1 MKRALK
7 TSITIFMLLASL
19 TVAAFAMTACNDGYD
34 TASAYAEAAEK
45 WNLATNKMV
54 TDTGTVNAT
63 VGNGENALPVT
74 VSLSGTRVY
83 IGDEFRLDYTITV
96 NGLADIAS
104 GLIGLFIGNG
114 LTLDLSASR
123 DAEGTTSLA
132 LSAFGMQLL
141 STSFGEEELHDTLP
155 VLNLAAP
162 TFYDAEKISG
172 ADGNYSIPGD
182 SSLAWILWQV
192 APILAYDAGYDI
204 LPMIESWLTLGDV
217 TGTLSFA
224 DGNFA
229 TMTTSQDITA
239 YMPYEDAEFL
249 AYNVEFFPRMLFDFF
264 ESGVMDI
271 SGLGALDFSDYI
283 TDGIRI
289 SGNVSTSATYTVLA
303 DDATFESALA

>member
-7 TSITIFMLLASL
+7 TSITIFVLLASL

-34 TASAYAEAAEK
+34 TASAYAEAEEK
-45 WNLATNKMV
+45 WNLAANKMV

-63 VGNGENALPVT
+63 VGSGESAVPLT
-74 VSLSGTRVY
+74 AEVSGKRVY
-83 IGDEFRLDYTITV
+83 IGDEFVFDYTIRLKI
-96 NGLADIAS
+96 NSSSSSI
-104 GLIGLFIGNG
+104 N
-114 LTLDLSASR
+114 LTLDAER
-123 DAEGTTSLA
+123 DAEGNTSIVID
-132 LSAFGMQLL
+132 SAILPLL
-141 STSFGEEELHDTLP
+141 GVSDISVSFTEEELNDTLP

-249 AYNVEFFPRMLFDFF
+249 AYNVEFFPMTLFDFI
-264 ESGVMDI
+264 ESGNLI
-271 SGLGALDFSDYI
+271 IFNFPNI
-283 TDGIRI
+283 KTEGIRI

-303 DDATFESALA
+303 DDATFESALV

>member
-7 TSITIFMLLASL
+7 TSITIFVLLSSL

-34 TASAYAEAAEK
+34 TSSAYAEAEEN
-45 WNLATNKMV
+45 WNLAANKMV

-63 VGNGENALPVT
+63 VGSGESAVPLT
-74 VSLSGTRVY
+74 AEVSGKRVY
-83 IGDEFRLDYTITV
+83 IGDEFVFDYTIRLKI
-96 NGLADIAS
+96 NSSSSSI
-104 GLIGLFIGNG
+104 N
-114 LTLDLSASR
+114 LTLDAER
-123 DAEGTTSLA
+123 DAEGNTSIVID
-132 LSAFGMQLL
+132 SAILPLL
-141 STSFGEEELHDTLP
+141 GVSDISVSFTEEELNDTLP

-172 ADGNYSIPGD
+172 AGGSYSIPGD

-249 AYNVEFFPRMLFDFF
+249 AYNVEFFPMTLFDFI
-264 ESGVMDI
+264 ESGNLI
-271 SGLGALDFSDYI
+271 IFNFPNI
-283 TDGIRI
+283 KTEGIRI

-303 DDATFESALA
+303 DDATFESTLA

>member
-7 TSITIFMLLASL
+7 TSITVFIILASL

-34 TASAYAEAAEK
+34 TASAYAEAEEK

-63 VGNGENALPVT
+63 VGSGESAVPLT
-74 VSLSGTRVY
+74 AEVSGKRVY
-83 IGDEFRLDYTITV
+83 IGDEFVFDYTIRLKI
-96 NGLADIAS
+96 NSSSSSI
-104 GLIGLFIGNG
+104 N
-114 LTLDLSASR
+114 LTLDAER
-123 DAEGTTSLA
+123 DAEGNTSIVID
-132 LSAFGMQLL
+132 SAILPLL
-141 STSFGEEELHDTLP
+141 GVNDISVSFTEEELNDTLP

-249 AYNVEFFPRMLFDFF
+249 AYNVEFFPMTLFDFI
-264 ESGVMDI
+264 ESGNLI
-271 SGLGALDFSDYI
+271 IFNFPNI
-283 TDGIRI
+283 KTEGIRI

>member
-1 MKRALK
+1 
-7 TSITIFMLLASL
+7 MLLASL

-34 TASAYAEAAEK
+34 TASAYAEAEEK
-45 WNLATNKMV
+45 WNLAANKMV

-63 VGNGENALPVT
+63 VGSGESAVPLT
-74 VSLSGTRVY
+74 AEVSGKRVY
-83 IGDEFRLDYTITV
+83 IGDEFVFDYTIRLKI
-96 NGLADIAS
+96 NSSSSSI
-104 GLIGLFIGNG
+104 N
-114 LTLDLSASR
+114 LTLDAER
-123 DAEGTTSLA
+123 DAEGNTSIVID
-132 LSAFGMQLL
+132 SAILPLL
-141 STSFGEEELHDTLP
+141 GVNDISVSFTEEELNDTLP

-249 AYNVEFFPRMLFDFF
+249 AYNVEFFPMTLFDFI
-264 ESGVMDI
+264 ESGNLI
-271 SGLGALDFSDYI
+271 IFNFPNI
-283 TDGIRI
+283 KTEGIRI

>member
-7 TSITIFMLLASL
+7 TSITIFIILASL

-34 TASAYAEAAEK
+34 TSSAYAEAEEK

-63 VGNGENALPVT
+63 VGSGESAVPLT
-74 VSLSGTRVY
+74 AEVSGKRVY
-83 IGDEFRLDYTITV
+83 IGDEFVFDYTIRLKI
-96 NGLADIAS
+96 NSSSSSI
-104 GLIGLFIGNG
+104 N
-114 LTLDLSASR
+114 LTLDAER
-123 DAEGTTSLA
+123 DAEGNTSIVID
-132 LSAFGMQLL
+132 SAILPLL
-141 STSFGEEELHDTLP
+141 GVNDISVSFTEEELNDTLP

-249 AYNVEFFPRMLFDFF
+249 AYNVEFFPMTLFDFI
-264 ESGVMDI
+264 ESGNLI
-271 SGLGALDFSDYI
+271 IFNFPNI
-283 TDGIRI
+283 KTEGIRI

>member
-34 TASAYAEAAEK
+34 TASAYAEAEEK
-45 WNLATNKMV
+45 WNLAANKMV

-63 VGNGENALPVT
+63 VGSGESAVPLT
-74 VSLSGTRVY
+74 AEVSGKRVY
-83 IGDEFRLDYTITV
+83 IGDEFVFDYTIRLKI
-96 NGLADIAS
+96 NSSSSSI
-104 GLIGLFIGNG
+104 N
-114 LTLDLSASR
+114 LTLDAER
-123 DAEGTTSLA
+123 DAEGNTSIVID
-132 LSAFGMQLL
+132 SAILPLL
-141 STSFGEEELHDTLP
+141 GVNDISVSFTEEELNDTLP

-249 AYNVEFFPRMLFDFF
+249 AYNVEFFPMTLFDFI
-264 ESGVMDI
+264 ESGNLI
-271 SGLGALDFSDYI
+271 IFNFPNI
-283 TDGIRI
+283 KTDGIRI

>member
-34 TASAYAEAAEK
+34 TASAYAEAEEK
-45 WNLATNKMV
+45 WNLAANKMV

-63 VGNGENALPVT
+63 VGSGESAVPLT
-74 VSLSGTRVY
+74 AEVSGKRVY
-83 IGDEFRLDYTITV
+83 IGDEFVFDYTIRLKI
-96 NGLADIAS
+96 NSSSSSI
-104 GLIGLFIGNG
+104 N
-114 LTLDLSASR
+114 LTLDAER
-123 DAEGTTSLA
+123 DAEGNTSIVID
-132 LSAFGMQLL
+132 SAILPLL
-141 STSFGEEELHDTLP
+141 GVSDISVSFTEEELNDTLP

-172 ADGNYSIPGD
+172 VDGNYSIPGD

-249 AYNVEFFPRMLFDFF
+249 AYNVEFFPMTLFDFI
-264 ESGVMDI
+264 ESGNLI
-271 SGLGALDFSDYI
+271 IFNFPNI
-283 TDGIRI
+283 KTEGIRI

>member
-7 TSITIFMLLASL
+7 TSITIFVLLASL

-34 TASAYAEAAEK
+34 TASAYAEAEEK
-45 WNLATNKMV
+45 WNLAANKMV

-63 VGNGENALPVT
+63 VGSGESAVPLT
-74 VSLSGTRVY
+74 AEVSGKRVY
-83 IGDEFRLDYTITV
+83 IGDEFVFDYTIRLKI
-96 NGLADIAS
+96 NSSSSSI
-104 GLIGLFIGNG
+104 N
-114 LTLDLSASR
+114 LTLDAER
-123 DAEGTTSLA
+123 DAEGNTTIVID
-132 LSAFGMQLL
+132 SAILPLL
-141 STSFGEEELHDTLP
+141 GVSDISVSFTEEELNDTLP

-249 AYNVEFFPRMLFDFF
+249 AYNVEFFPMTLFDFI
-264 ESGVMDI
+264 ESGNLI
-271 SGLGALDFSDYI
+271 IFNFPNI
-283 TDGIRI
+283 KTEGIRI

>member
-7 TSITIFMLLASL
+7 TSITIFMLLSSL

-34 TASAYAEAAEK
+34 TASAYAEAEEK
-45 WNLATNKMV
+45 WNLAANKMV

-63 VGNGENALPVT
+63 VGSGESAVPIT
-74 VSLSGTRVY
+74 AEVSGKRVY
-83 IGDEFRLDYTITV
+83 IGDEFVFDYTIRLKI
-96 NGLADIAS
+96 NSSSSSI
-104 GLIGLFIGNG
+104 N
-114 LTLDLSASR
+114 LTLDAER
-123 DAEGTTSLA
+123 DAEGNTSIVID
-132 LSAFGMQLL
+132 SAILPLL
-141 STSFGEEELHDTLP
+141 GVNDISVSFTEEELNDTLP

-249 AYNVEFFPRMLFDFF
+249 AYNVEFFPMTLFDFI
-264 ESGVMDI
+264 ESGNLI
-271 SGLGALDFSDYI
+271 IFNFPNI
-283 TDGIRI
+283 KTEGIRI

>member
-7 TSITIFMLLASL
+7 TSVMIFMLLASL

-34 TASAYAEAAEK
+34 TASAYAEAEEK
-45 WNLATNKMV
+45 WNLAANKMV

-63 VGNGENALPVT
+63 VGSGESAVPLT
-74 VSLSGTRVY
+74 AEVSGKRVY
-83 IGDEFRLDYTITV
+83 IGDEFVFDYTIRLKI
-96 NGLADIAS
+96 NSSSSSI
-104 GLIGLFIGNG
+104 N
-114 LTLDLSASR
+114 LTLDAER
-123 DAEGTTSLA
+123 DAEGNTTIVID
-132 LSAFGMQLL
+132 SAILPLL
-141 STSFGEEELHDTLP
+141 GVSDISVSFTEEELNDTLP

-249 AYNVEFFPRMLFDFF
+249 AYNVEFFPMTLFDFI
-264 ESGVMDI
+264 ESGNLI
-271 SGLGALDFSDYI
+271 IFNFPNI
-283 TDGIRI
+283 KTEGIRI

>member
-34 TASAYAEAAEK
+34 TASAYAEAEEK
-45 WNLATNKMV
+45 WNLAANKMV

-63 VGNGENALPVT
+63 VGSGESVVPLTAE
-74 VSLSGTRVY
+74 VSGKRVY
-83 IGDEFRLDYTITV
+83 IGDEFVFDYTIRLRI
-96 NGLADIAS
+96 NSSSSSI
-104 GLIGLFIGNG
+104 N
-114 LTLDLSASR
+114 LTLDAER
-123 DAEGTTSLA
+123 DAEGNTSIVID
-132 LSAFGMQLL
+132 SAILPLL
-141 STSFGEEELHDTLP
+141 GVSDISVSFTEEELNDTLP

-249 AYNVEFFPRMLFDFF
+249 AYNVEFFPMTLFDFI
-264 ESGVMDI
+264 ESGNLI
-271 SGLGALDFSDYI
+271 IFNFPNI
-283 TDGIRI
+283 KTEGIRI

>member
-7 TSITIFMLLASL
+7 TSITVFIILASL

-34 TASAYAEAAEK
+34 TASAYAEAEEK

-63 VGNGENALPVT
+63 VGSGESAVPLT
-74 VSLSGTRVY
+74 AEVSGKRVY
-83 IGDEFRLDYTITV
+83 IGDEFVFDYTIRLKI
-96 NGLADIAS
+96 NSSSSSI
-104 GLIGLFIGNG
+104 N
-114 LTLDLSASR
+114 LTLDAER
-123 DAEGTTSLA
+123 DADGNTSIVID
-132 LSAFGMQLL
+132 SAILPLL
-141 STSFGEEELHDTLP
+141 GVSDISVSFTEEELNDTLP

-172 ADGNYSIPGD
+172 AGGSYSIPGD

-249 AYNVEFFPRMLFDFF
+249 AYNVEFFPMTLFDFI
-264 ESGVMDI
+264 ESGNLI
-271 SGLGALDFSDYI
+271 IFNFPNI
-283 TDGIRI
+283 KTEGIRI

>member
-7 TSITIFMLLASL
+7 TSITIFVLLSSL

-34 TASAYAEAAEK
+34 TASAYAEAEEK
-45 WNLATNKMV
+45 WNLAANKMV

-63 VGNGENALPVT
+63 VGSGESAVPLT
-74 VSLSGTRVY
+74 AEVSGKRVY
-83 IGDEFRLDYTITV
+83 IGDEFVFDYTIRLKI
-96 NGLADIAS
+96 NSSSSSI
-104 GLIGLFIGNG
+104 N
-114 LTLDLSASR
+114 LTLDAER
-123 DAEGTTSLA
+123 DAEGNTSIVID
-132 LSAFGMQLL
+132 SAILPLL
-141 STSFGEEELHDTLP
+141 GVNDISVSFTEEELNDTLP

-249 AYNVEFFPRMLFDFF
+249 AYNVEFFPMTLFDFI
-264 ESGVMDI
+264 ESGNLI
-271 SGLGALDFSDYI
+271 IFNFPNI
-283 TDGIRI
+283 KTEGIRI
-289 SGNVSTSATYTVLA
+289 SGNVSTSATYTVLT

>member
-7 TSITIFMLLASL
+7 TSITIFVLLASL

-34 TASAYAEAAEK
+34 TASAYAEAEEK
-45 WNLATNKMV
+45 WNLAANKMV

-63 VGNGENALPVT
+63 VGSGESAVPLT
-74 VSLSGTRVY
+74 AEVSGKRVY
-83 IGDEFRLDYTITV
+83 IGDEFVFDYTIRLKI
-96 NGLADIAS
+96 NSSSSSI
-104 GLIGLFIGNG
+104 N
-114 LTLDLSASR
+114 LTLDAER
-123 DAEGTTSLA
+123 DAEGNTSIVID
-132 LSAFGMQLL
+132 SAILPLL
-141 STSFGEEELHDTLP
+141 GVSDISVSFTEEELNDTLP

-249 AYNVEFFPRMLFDFF
+249 AYNVEFFPMTLFDFI
-264 ESGVMDI
+264 ESGNLI
-271 SGLGALDFSDYI
+271 IFNFPNI
-283 TDGIRI
+283 KTEGIRI

>member
-7 TSITIFMLLASL
+7 TSVMIFMLLASL

-34 TASAYAEAAEK
+34 TASAYAEAEEK
-45 WNLATNKMV
+45 WNLAANKMV

-63 VGNGENALPVT
+63 VGSGESAVPLT
-74 VSLSGTRVY
+74 AEVSGKRVY
-83 IGDEFRLDYTITV
+83 IGDEFVFDYTIRLKI
-96 NGLADIAS
+96 NSSSSSI
-104 GLIGLFIGNG
+104 N
-114 LTLDLSASR
+114 LTLDAER
-123 DAEGTTSLA
+123 DAEGNTSIVID
-132 LSAFGMQLL
+132 SAILPLL
-141 STSFGEEELHDTLP
+141 GVNDISVSFTEEELNDTLP

-249 AYNVEFFPRMLFDFF
+249 AYNVEFFPMTLFDFI
-264 ESGVMDI
+264 ESGNLI
-271 SGLGALDFSDYI
+271 IFNFPNI
-283 TDGIRI
+283 KTEGIRI
-289 SGNVSTSATYTVLA
+289 SGNVSTSATYTVLT

>member
-7 TSITIFMLLASL
+7 TSITIFVLLASL

-34 TASAYAEAAEK
+34 TASAYAEAEEK
-45 WNLATNKMV
+45 WNLAANKMV

-63 VGNGENALPVT
+63 VGSGESAVPLT
-74 VSLSGTRVY
+74 AEVSGKRVY
-83 IGDEFRLDYTITV
+83 IGDEFVFDYTIRLKI
-96 NGLADIAS
+96 NSSSSSI
-104 GLIGLFIGNG
+104 N
-114 LTLDLSASR
+114 LTLDAER
-123 DAEGTTSLA
+123 DAEGNTSIVID
-132 LSAFGMQLL
+132 SAILPLL
-141 STSFGEEELHDTLP
+141 GVSDISVSFTEEELNDTLP

-172 ADGNYSIPGD
+172 ADGYYSIPGD
-182 SSLAWILWQV
+182 SSLAWILWQI

-229 TMTTSQDITA
+229 AMTTSQDITA

-249 AYNVEFFPRMLFDFF
+249 AYNVEFFPMTLFDFI
-264 ESGVMDI
+264 ESGNLI
-271 SGLGALDFSDYI
+271 IFNFPNI
-283 TDGIRI
+283 KTEGIRI

>member
-7 TSITIFMLLASL
+7 TSITIFVLLSSL

-34 TASAYAEAAEK
+34 TASAYAEAEEN
-45 WNLATNKMV
+45 WNLAANKMV

-63 VGNGENALPVT
+63 VGSGESAVPLT
-74 VSLSGTRVY
+74 AEVSGKRVY
-83 IGDEFRLDYTITV
+83 IGDEFVFDYTIRLKI
-96 NGLADIAS
+96 NSSSSSI
-104 GLIGLFIGNG
+104 N
-114 LTLDLSASR
+114 LTLDAER
-123 DAEGTTSLA
+123 DAEGNTLIVID
-132 LSAFGMQLL
+132 SAILPLL
-141 STSFGEEELHDTLP
+141 GVNDISVSFTEEELNDTLP

-249 AYNVEFFPRMLFDFF
+249 AYNVEFFPMTLFDFI
-264 ESGVMDI
+264 ESGNLI
-271 SGLGALDFSDYI
+271 IFNFPNI
-283 TDGIRI
+283 KTEGIRI

>member
-7 TSITIFMLLASL
+7 TSITVFIILASL

-34 TASAYAEAAEK
+34 TASAYAEAEEK

-63 VGNGENALPVT
+63 VGSGESAVPLT
-74 VSLSGTRVY
+74 AEVSGKRVY
-83 IGDEFRLDYTITV
+83 IGDEFVFDYTIRLKI
-96 NGLADIAS
+96 NSSSSSI
-104 GLIGLFIGNG
+104 N
-114 LTLDLSASR
+114 LTLDAER
-123 DAEGTTSLA
+123 DADGNTSIVID
-132 LSAFGMQLL
+132 SAILPLL
-141 STSFGEEELHDTLP
+141 GVSDISVSFTEEELNDTLP

-249 AYNVEFFPRMLFDFF
+249 AYNVEFFPMTLFDFI
-264 ESGVMDI
+264 ESGNLI
-271 SGLGALDFSDYI
+271 IFNFPNI
-283 TDGIRI
+283 KTDGIRI

>member
-7 TSITIFMLLASL
+7 TSITIFVLLASL

-34 TASAYAEAAEK
+34 TASAYAEAEEK
-45 WNLATNKMV
+45 WNLAANKMV

-63 VGNGENALPVT
+63 VGSGESAVPLT
-74 VSLSGTRVY
+74 AEVSGKRVY
-83 IGDEFRLDYTITV
+83 IGDEFVFDYTIRLKI
-96 NGLADIAS
+96 NSSSSSI
-104 GLIGLFIGNG
+104 N
-114 LTLDLSASR
+114 LTLDAER
-123 DAEGTTSLA
+123 DAEGNTTIVID
-132 LSAFGMQLL
+132 SAILPLL
-141 STSFGEEELHDTLP
+141 GVNDISVSFTEEELNDTLP

-249 AYNVEFFPRMLFDFF
+249 AYNVEFFPMTLFDFI
-264 ESGVMDI
+264 ESGNLI
-271 SGLGALDFSDYI
+271 IFNFPNI
-283 TDGIRI
+283 KTEGIRI

>member
-7 TSITIFMLLASL
+7 TSVMIFMLLASL

-34 TASAYAEAAEK
+34 TASAYAEAEEK
-45 WNLATNKMV
+45 WNLAANKMV

-63 VGNGENALPVT
+63 VGSGESAVPLT
-74 VSLSGTRVY
+74 AEVSGKRVY
-83 IGDEFRLDYTITV
+83 IGDEFVFDYTIRLKI
-96 NGLADIAS
+96 NSSSSSI
-104 GLIGLFIGNG
+104 N
-114 LTLDLSASR
+114 LTLDAER
-123 DAEGTTSLA
+123 DAEGNTSIVID
-132 LSAFGMQLL
+132 SAILPLL
-141 STSFGEEELHDTLP
+141 GVNDISVSFTEEELNDTLP

-172 ADGNYSIPGD
+172 ADGSYSIPGD

-249 AYNVEFFPRMLFDFF
+249 AYNVEFFPMTLFDFI
-264 ESGVMDI
+264 ESGNLI
-271 SGLGALDFSDYI
+271 IFNFPNI
-283 TDGIRI
+283 KTEGIRI

>member
-34 TASAYAEAAEK
+34 TASAYAEAEEN
-45 WNLATNKMV
+45 WNLAANKMV

-63 VGNGENALPVT
+63 VGSGESAVPLT
-74 VSLSGTRVY
+74 AEVSGKRVY
-83 IGDEFRLDYTITV
+83 IGDEFVFDYTIRLKI
-96 NGLADIAS
+96 NSSSSSI
-104 GLIGLFIGNG
+104 N
-114 LTLDLSASR
+114 LTLDAER
-123 DAEGTTSLA
+123 DAEGNTSIVID
-132 LSAFGMQLL
+132 SAILPLL
-141 STSFGEEELHDTLP
+141 GVNDISVSFTEEELNDTLP

-162 TFYDAEKISG
+162 TFYDAVKISG

-249 AYNVEFFPRMLFDFF
+249 AYNVEFFPMTLFDFI
-264 ESGVMDI
+264 ESGNLI
-271 SGLGALDFSDYI
+271 IFNFPNI
-283 TDGIRI
+283 KTDGIRI

>member
-7 TSITIFMLLASL
+7 TSITIFVLLASL

-34 TASAYAEAAEK
+34 TASAYAEAEEN
-45 WNLATNKMV
+45 WNLAANKMV

-63 VGNGENALPVT
+63 VGSGESAVPLT
-74 VSLSGTRVY
+74 AEVSGKRVY
-83 IGDEFRLDYTITV
+83 IGDEFVFDYTIRLKI
-96 NGLADIAS
+96 NSSSSSI
-104 GLIGLFIGNG
+104 N
-114 LTLDLSASR
+114 LTLDAER
-123 DAEGTTSLA
+123 DADGNTSIVID
-132 LSAFGMQLL
+132 SAILPLL
-141 STSFGEEELHDTLP
+141 GVSDISVSFTEEELNDTLP

-224 DGNFA
+224 DGDFA

-249 AYNVEFFPRMLFDFF
+249 AYNVEFFPMTLFDFI
-264 ESGVMDI
+264 ESGNLI
-271 SGLGALDFSDYI
+271 IFNFPNI
-283 TDGIRI
+283 KTEGIRI

>member
-7 TSITIFMLLASL
+7 TSITIFVLLSSL

-34 TASAYAEAAEK
+34 TSSAYAEAEEN
-45 WNLATNKMV
+45 WNLAANKMV

-63 VGNGENALPVT
+63 VGSGESAVPLT
-74 VSLSGTRVY
+74 AEVSGKRVY
-83 IGDEFRLDYTITV
+83 IGDEFVFDYTIRLKI
-96 NGLADIAS
+96 NSSSSSI
-104 GLIGLFIGNG
+104 N
-114 LTLDLSASR
+114 LTLDAER
-123 DAEGTTSLA
+123 DAEGNTSIVID
-132 LSAFGMQLL
+132 SAILPLL
-141 STSFGEEELHDTLP
+141 GVSDISVSFTEEELNDTLP

-172 ADGNYSIPGD
+172 AGGSYSIPGD

-249 AYNVEFFPRMLFDFF
+249 AYNVEFFPMTLFDFI
-264 ESGVMDI
+264 ESGNLI
-271 SGLGALDFSDYI
+271 IFNFPNI
-283 TDGIRI
+283 KTEGIRI

>member
-7 TSITIFMLLASL
+7 TSITIFVLLSSL

-34 TASAYAEAAEK
+34 TSSAYAEAEEN
-45 WNLATNKMV
+45 WNLAANKMV

-63 VGNGENALPVT
+63 VGSGESAVPLT
-74 VSLSGTRVY
+74 AEVSGKRVY
-83 IGDEFRLDYTITV
+83 IGDEFVFDYTIRLKI
-96 NGLADIAS
+96 NSSSSSI
-104 GLIGLFIGNG
+104 N
-114 LTLDLSASR
+114 LTLDAER
-123 DAEGTTSLA
+123 DAEGNTLIVID
-132 LSAFGMQLL
+132 SAILPLL
-141 STSFGEEELHDTLP
+141 GVNDISVSFTEEELNDTLP

-224 DGNFA
+224 DGDFA

-249 AYNVEFFPRMLFDFF
+249 AYNVEFFPMTLFDFI
-264 ESGVMDI
+264 ESGNLI
-271 SGLGALDFSDYI
+271 IFNFPNI
-283 TDGIRI
+283 KTEGIRI

>member
-7 TSITIFMLLASL
+7 TSVMIFMLLASL

-34 TASAYAEAAEK
+34 TASAYAEAEEK
-45 WNLATNKMV
+45 WNLAANKMV

-63 VGNGENALPVT
+63 VGSGESAVPLT
-74 VSLSGTRVY
+74 AEVSGKRVY
-83 IGDEFRLDYTITV
+83 IGDEFVFDYTIRLKI
-96 NGLADIAS
+96 NSSSSSI
-104 GLIGLFIGNG
+104 N
-114 LTLDLSASR
+114 LTLDAER
-123 DAEGTTSLA
+123 DAEGNTSIVID
-132 LSAFGMQLL
+132 SAILPLL
-141 STSFGEEELHDTLP
+141 GVSDISVSFTEEELNDTLP

-249 AYNVEFFPRMLFDFF
+249 AYNVEFFPMTLFDFI
-264 ESGVMDI
+264 ESGNLI
-271 SGLGALDFSDYI
+271 IFNFPNI
-283 TDGIRI
+283 KTEGIRI

>member
-7 TSITIFMLLASL
+7 TSITIFVLLSSL

-34 TASAYAEAAEK
+34 TASAYAEAEEK
-45 WNLATNKMV
+45 WNLAANKMV

-63 VGNGENALPVT
+63 VGSGESAVPLT
-74 VSLSGTRVY
+74 AEVSGKRVY
-83 IGDEFRLDYTITV
+83 IGAEFVFDYTIRLKI
-96 NGLADIAS
+96 NSSSSSI
-104 GLIGLFIGNG
+104 N
-114 LTLDLSASR
+114 LTLDAER
-123 DAEGTTSLA
+123 DAEGNTSIVID
-132 LSAFGMQLL
+132 SAILPLL
-141 STSFGEEELHDTLP
+141 GVNDISVSFTEEELNDTLP

-249 AYNVEFFPRMLFDFF
+249 AYNVEFFPMTLFDFI
-264 ESGVMDI
+264 ESGNLI
-271 SGLGALDFSDYI
+271 IFNFPNI
-283 TDGIRI
+283 KTEGIRI
-289 SGNVSTSATYTVLA
+289 SGNVSTSATYTVLT

>member
-1 MKRALK
+1 
-7 TSITIFMLLASL
+7 
-19 TVAAFAMTACNDGYD
+19 
-34 TASAYAEAAEK
+34 
-45 WNLATNKMV
+45 MV

-63 VGNGENALPVT
+63 VGSGESAVPLT
-74 VSLSGTRVY
+74 AEVSGKRVY
-83 IGDEFRLDYTITV
+83 IGDEFVFDYTIRLKI
-96 NGLADIAS
+96 NSSSSSI
-104 GLIGLFIGNG
+104 N
-114 LTLDLSASR
+114 LTLDAER
-123 DAEGTTSLA
+123 DAEGNTSIVID
-132 LSAFGMQLL
+132 SAILPLL
-141 STSFGEEELHDTLP
+141 GVNDISVSFTEEELNDTLP

-249 AYNVEFFPRMLFDFF
+249 AYNVEFFPMTLFDFI
-264 ESGVMDI
+264 ESGNLI
-271 SGLGALDFSDYI
+271 IFNFPNI
-283 TDGIRI
+283 KTDGIRI

>member
-1 MKRALK
+1 
-7 TSITIFMLLASL
+7 MLLASL

-34 TASAYAEAAEK
+34 TASAYAEAEEK
-45 WNLATNKMV
+45 WNLAANKMV

-63 VGNGENALPVT
+63 VGSGESAVPLT
-74 VSLSGTRVY
+74 AEVSGKRVY
-83 IGDEFRLDYTITV
+83 IGDEFVFDYTIRLKI
-96 NGLADIAS
+96 NSSSSSI
-104 GLIGLFIGNG
+104 N
-114 LTLDLSASR
+114 LTLDAER
-123 DAEGTTSLA
+123 DAEGNTSIVID
-132 LSAFGMQLL
+132 SAILPLL
-141 STSFGEEELHDTLP
+141 GVNDISVSFTEEELNDTLP

-249 AYNVEFFPRMLFDFF
+249 AYNVEFFPMTLFDFI
-264 ESGVMDI
+264 ESGNLI
-271 SGLGALDFSDYI
+271 IFNFPNI
-283 TDGIRI
+283 KTDGIRI

>member
-1 MKRALK
+1 
-7 TSITIFMLLASL
+7 MLLASL

-34 TASAYAEAAEK
+34 TASAYAEAEEN
-45 WNLATNKMV
+45 WNLAANKMV

-63 VGNGENALPVT
+63 VGSGESAVPLT
-74 VSLSGTRVY
+74 AEVSGKRVY
-83 IGDEFRLDYTITV
+83 IGDEFVFDYTIRLKI
-96 NGLADIAS
+96 NSSSSSI
-104 GLIGLFIGNG
+104 N
-114 LTLDLSASR
+114 LTLDAER
-123 DAEGTTSLA
+123 DAEGNTSIVID
-132 LSAFGMQLL
+132 SAILPLL
-141 STSFGEEELHDTLP
+141 GVNDISVSFTEEELNDTLP

-162 TFYDAEKISG
+162 TFYDAVKISG

-249 AYNVEFFPRMLFDFF
+249 AYNVEFFPMTLFDFI
-264 ESGVMDI
+264 ESGNLI
-271 SGLGALDFSDYI
+271 IFNFPNI
-283 TDGIRI
+283 KTEGIRI

>member
-7 TSITIFMLLASL
+7 TSITIFVLLSSL

-34 TASAYAEAAEK
+34 TASAYAEAEEN
-45 WNLATNKMV
+45 WNLAANKMV

-63 VGNGENALPVT
+63 VGSGENALPVT

-104 GLIGLFIGNG
+104 GLIGFFIENG

-141 STSFGEEELHDTLP
+141 STSFGEEELNDTLP

-224 DGNFA
+224 DGDFA
-229 TMTTSQDITA
+229 TMTTSQAITA

-264 ESGVMDI
+264 ESGVLDI

>member
-34 TASAYAEAAEK
+34 TASAYAEAEEK
-45 WNLATNKMV
+45 WNLAANKMV

-63 VGNGENALPVT
+63 VGSGESAVPIT
-74 VSLSGTRVY
+74 AEVSGKRVY
-83 IGDEFRLDYTITV
+83 IGDEFVFDYTIRLKI
-96 NGLADIAS
+96 NSSSSSI
-104 GLIGLFIGNG
+104 N
-114 LTLDLSASR
+114 LTLDAER
-123 DAEGTTSLA
+123 DAEGNTSIVID
-132 LSAFGMQLL
+132 SAILPLL
-141 STSFGEEELHDTLP
+141 GVSDISVSFTEEELNDTLP

-249 AYNVEFFPRMLFDFF
+249 AYNVEFFPMTLFDFI
-264 ESGVMDI
+264 ESGNLI
-271 SGLGALDFSDYI
+271 IFNFPNI
-283 TDGIRI
+283 KTEGIRI

>member
-7 TSITIFMLLASL
+7 TSITVFIILASL

-34 TASAYAEAAEK
+34 TASAYAEAEEK

-63 VGNGENALPVT
+63 VGSGESAVPLT
-74 VSLSGTRVY
+74 AEVSGKRVY
-83 IGDEFRLDYTITV
+83 IGDEFVFDYTIRLKI
-96 NGLADIAS
+96 NSSSSSI
-104 GLIGLFIGNG
+104 N
-114 LTLDLSASR
+114 LTLDAER
-123 DAEGTTSLA
+123 DADGNKSIVID
-132 LSAFGMQLL
+132 SAILPLL
-141 STSFGEEELHDTLP
+141 GVSDISVSFTEEELNDTLP

-172 ADGNYSIPGD
+172 AGGSYSIPGD

-249 AYNVEFFPRMLFDFF
+249 AYNVEFFPMTLFDFI
-264 ESGVMDI
+264 ESGNLI
-271 SGLGALDFSDYI
+271 IFNFPNI
-283 TDGIRI
+283 KTEGIRI

>member
-34 TASAYAEAAEK
+34 TASAYAEAEEK
-45 WNLATNKMV
+45 WNLAANKMV

-63 VGNGENALPVT
+63 VGSGESAVPLT
-74 VSLSGTRVY
+74 AEVSGKRVY
-83 IGDEFRLDYTITV
+83 IGDEFVFDYTIRLKI
-96 NGLADIAS
+96 NSSSSSI
-104 GLIGLFIGNG
+104 N
-114 LTLDLSASR
+114 LTLDAER
-123 DAEGTTSLA
+123 DAEGNTSIVID
-132 LSAFGMQLL
+132 SAILPLL
-141 STSFGEEELHDTLP
+141 GVSDISVSFTEEELNDTLP

-249 AYNVEFFPRMLFDFF
+249 AYNVEFFPMTLFDFI
-264 ESGVMDI
+264 ESGNLI
-271 SGLGALDFSDYI
+271 IFNFPNI
-283 TDGIRI
+283 KTEGIRI

>member
-7 TSITIFMLLASL
+7 TSITIFVLLSSL

-34 TASAYAEAAEK
+34 TSSAYAEAEEN
-45 WNLATNKMV
+45 WNLAANKMV

-63 VGNGENALPVT
+63 VGSGESAVPLT
-74 VSLSGTRVY
+74 AEVSGKRVY
-83 IGDEFRLDYTITV
+83 IGDEFVFDYTIRLKI
-96 NGLADIAS
+96 NSSSSSI
-104 GLIGLFIGNG
+104 N
-114 LTLDLSASR
+114 LTLDAER
-123 DAEGTTSLA
+123 DAEGNTSIVID
-132 LSAFGMQLL
+132 SAILPLL
-141 STSFGEEELHDTLP
+141 GVNDISVSFTEEELNDTLP

-162 TFYDAEKISG
+162 TFYDAVKISG

-249 AYNVEFFPRMLFDFF
+249 AYNVEFFPMTLFDFI
-264 ESGVMDI
+264 ESGNLI
-271 SGLGALDFSDYI
+271 IFNFPNI
-283 TDGIRI
+283 KTEGIRI

>member
-34 TASAYAEAAEK
+34 TASAYAEAEEK
-45 WNLATNKMV
+45 WNLAANKMV

-63 VGNGENALPVT
+63 VGSGESAVPLT
-74 VSLSGTRVY
+74 AEVSGKRVY
-83 IGDEFRLDYTITV
+83 IGDEFVFDYTIRLKI
-96 NGLADIAS
+96 NSSSSSI
-104 GLIGLFIGNG
+104 N
-114 LTLDLSASR
+114 LTLDAER
-123 DAEGTTSLA
+123 DAEGNTSIVID
-132 LSAFGMQLL
+132 SAILPLL
-141 STSFGEEELHDTLP
+141 GVSDISVSFTEEELNDTLP

-172 ADGNYSIPGD
+172 ADGYYSIPGD

-249 AYNVEFFPRMLFDFF
+249 AYNVEFFPMTLFDFIERGNLIIF
-264 ESGVMDI
+264 NFPNIKTE
-271 SGLGALDFSDYI
+271 
-283 TDGIRI
+283 GIRI

>member
-7 TSITIFMLLASL
+7 TSVMIFMLLASL
-19 TVAAFAMTACNDGYD
+19 TIAAFAMTACNDGYD
-34 TASAYAEAAEK
+34 TASAYAEAEEK
-45 WNLATNKMV
+45 WNLAANKMV

-63 VGNGENALPVT
+63 VGSGESAVPLT
-74 VSLSGTRVY
+74 AEVSGKRVY
-83 IGDEFRLDYTITV
+83 IGDEFVFDYTIRLKI
-96 NGLADIAS
+96 NSSSSSI
-104 GLIGLFIGNG
+104 N
-114 LTLDLSASR
+114 LTLDAER
-123 DAEGTTSLA
+123 DAEGNTSIVID
-132 LSAFGMQLL
+132 SAILPLL
-141 STSFGEEELHDTLP
+141 GVNDISVSFTEEELNDTLP

-249 AYNVEFFPRMLFDFF
+249 AYNVEFFPMTLFDFI
-264 ESGVMDI
+264 ESGNLI
-271 SGLGALDFSDYI
+271 IFNFPNI
-283 TDGIRI
+283 KTEGIRI

>member
-7 TSITIFMLLASL
+7 TSITIFVLLTSL

-34 TASAYAEAAEK
+34 TASAYAEAEEK
-45 WNLATNKMV
+45 WNLAANKMV

-63 VGNGENALPVT
+63 VGSGESAVLLT
-74 VSLSGTRVY
+74 AEVSGKRVY
-83 IGDEFRLDYTITV
+83 IGDEFVFDYTIRLKI
-96 NGLADIAS
+96 NSSSSSI
-104 GLIGLFIGNG
+104 N
-114 LTLDLSASR
+114 LTLDAER
-123 DAEGTTSLA
+123 DAEGNTSIVID
-132 LSAFGMQLL
+132 SAILPLL
-141 STSFGEEELHDTLP
+141 GVSDISVSFTEEELNDTLP

-249 AYNVEFFPRMLFDFF
+249 AYNVEFFPMTLFDFI
-264 ESGVMDI
+264 ESGNLI
-271 SGLGALDFSDYI
+271 IFNFPNI
-283 TDGIRI
+283 KTDGIRI

>member
-34 TASAYAEAAEK
+34 TASAYAEAEEN
-45 WNLATNKMV
+45 WNLAANKMV

-63 VGNGENALPVT
+63 VGSGESAVPLT
-74 VSLSGTRVY
+74 AEVSGKRVY
-83 IGDEFRLDYTITV
+83 IGDEFVFDYTIRLKI
-96 NGLADIAS
+96 NSSSSSI
-104 GLIGLFIGNG
+104 N
-114 LTLDLSASR
+114 LTLDAER
-123 DAEGTTSLA
+123 DAEGNTSIVID
-132 LSAFGMQLL
+132 SAILPLL
-141 STSFGEEELHDTLP
+141 GVNDISVSFTEEELNDTLP

-162 TFYDAEKISG
+162 TFYDAVKISG

-249 AYNVEFFPRMLFDFF
+249 AYNVEFFPMTLFDFI
-264 ESGVMDI
+264 ESGNLI
-271 SGLGALDFSDYI
+271 IFNFPNI
-283 TDGIRI
+283 KTEGIRI

>member
-7 TSITIFMLLASL
+7 TSVTIFMLLASL

-34 TASAYAEAAEK
+34 TASAYAEAEEK
-45 WNLATNKMV
+45 WNLAANKMV

-63 VGNGENALPVT
+63 VGSGESAVPLT
-74 VSLSGTRVY
+74 AEVSGKRVY
-83 IGDEFRLDYTITV
+83 IGDEFVFDYTIRLKI
-96 NGLADIAS
+96 NSSSSSI
-104 GLIGLFIGNG
+104 N
-114 LTLDLSASR
+114 LTLDAER
-123 DAEGTTSLA
+123 DAEGNTSIVID
-132 LSAFGMQLL
+132 SAILPLL
-141 STSFGEEELHDTLP
+141 GVNDISVSFTEEELNDTLP

-249 AYNVEFFPRMLFDFF
+249 AYNVEFFPMTLFDFI
-264 ESGVMDI
+264 ESGNLI
-271 SGLGALDFSDYI
+271 IFNFPNI
-283 TDGIRI
+283 KTDGIRI

>member
-7 TSITIFMLLASL
+7 TSVMIFMLLASL

-34 TASAYAEAAEK
+34 TASAYAEAEEK
-45 WNLATNKMV
+45 WNLAANKMV

-63 VGNGENALPVT
+63 VGSGESAVPLT
-74 VSLSGTRVY
+74 AEVSGKRVY
-83 IGDEFRLDYTITV
+83 IGDEFVFDYTIRLKI
-96 NGLADIAS
+96 NSSSSSI
-104 GLIGLFIGNG
+104 N
-114 LTLDLSASR
+114 LTLDAER
-123 DAEGTTSLA
+123 DAEGNTSIVID
-132 LSAFGMQLL
+132 SAILPLL
-141 STSFGEEELHDTLP
+141 GVNDISVSFTEEELNDTLP

-249 AYNVEFFPRMLFDFF
+249 AYNVEFFPMTLFDFI
-264 ESGVMDI
+264 ESGNLI
-271 SGLGALDFSDYI
+271 IFNFPNI
-283 TDGIRI
+283 KTDGIRI